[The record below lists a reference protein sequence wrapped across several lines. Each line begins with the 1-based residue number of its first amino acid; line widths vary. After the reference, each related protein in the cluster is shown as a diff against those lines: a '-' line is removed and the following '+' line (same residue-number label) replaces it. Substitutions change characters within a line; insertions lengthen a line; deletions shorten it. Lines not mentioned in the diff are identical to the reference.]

1 MSAREPSLRRYA
13 NVADFRCKAYGADAG
28 CGVRI
33 KKQGAAN
40 VPCPLTLF
48 LHPRPRPEN
57 QASSQ
62 DQVQN
67 QPRTTLIVEGG
78 GFKSAFTTGILDAF
92 QVTGYRP
99 FNRYLGISGG
109 SIALSY
115 FLSGQYRFGLDSLLH
130 LAGDANFTAYSRT
143 FSEQGFMDLDI
154 IAAVARELIVFDLLP
169 AMRESLRHPVHFVAT
184 DEKTGAPAYLVP
196 NRHNWLDAI
205 IASSAIPFF
214 TKGKHNF
221 RGRAYIDGGCSD
233 PLPAKWAY
241 EQGARDVLVLR
252 TWPREMRFTKS
263 WADVAGSFYYRADP
277 VLSDIVN
284 QGHAIYNAS
293 ADYLENPPDD
303 LTVTQLA
310 PEKLLATG
318 TYLNSVDTIMKDY
331 GHGLDV
337 GLRYVVGVRGI

>member
-1 MSAREPSLRRYA
+1 
-13 NVADFRCKAYGADAG
+13 VQD
-28 CGVRI
+28 
-33 KKQGAAN
+33 
-40 VPCPLTLF
+40 
-48 LHPRPRPEN
+48 HPN
-57 QASSQ
+57 TA
-62 DQVQN
+62 
-67 QPRTTLIVEGG
+67 LIVEGG

-92 QVTGYRP
+92 HAADYRP
-99 FNRYLGISGG
+99 FNRYVGISGG

-115 FLSGQYRFGLDSLLH
+115 FLGRQYRFGLESLLH
-130 LAGDANFTAYSRT
+130 LAGDPNFTAYSRT
-143 FSEQGFMDLDI
+143 FSEQGFINLDI
-154 IAAVARELIVFDLLP
+154 LAAVAREKIVFNLKT

-184 DEKTGAPAYLVP
+184 DEITGEAAYLVP

-221 RGRAYIDGGCSD
+221 RSRAYIDGGCSD

-241 EQGARDVLVLR
+241 EQGARNVLVLR
-252 TWPREMRFTKS
+252 TWPRKMRFTKS

-277 VLSDIVN
+277 ILSTIVN
-284 QGHAIYNAS
+284 RGHAIYNDS
-293 ADYLENPPDD
+293 AAYLENPPED
-303 LTVTQLA
+303 LTVIQLA

-337 GLRYVVGVRGI
+337 GLQYVEGLRGI